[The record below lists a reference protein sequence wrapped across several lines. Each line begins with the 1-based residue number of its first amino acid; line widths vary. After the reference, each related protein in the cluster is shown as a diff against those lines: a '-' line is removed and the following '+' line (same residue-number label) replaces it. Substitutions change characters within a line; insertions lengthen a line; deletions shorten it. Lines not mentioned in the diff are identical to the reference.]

1 MARRFQAEDFG
12 SFGELAAW
20 GSSYIGLRTTRPRRI
35 GRVVVVVVVVVVVI
49 VVVVVVVVVAVVSFA
64 KASLTRSCAGFC
76 KDVFNISVAVRF
88 AVRVT

>member
-49 VVVVVVVVVAVVSFA
+49 VVVVVVVAVVSFA